1 MSVTKLAL
9 LGGDPIQKTT
19 FRFNNSIG
27 VEEFTAVQKVLQS
40 GELSGF
46 VASPDSAFY
55 GGHKVRELQSLMEDF
70 LGVKNAIA
78 VNSATSG
85 LHAAVYAA
93 KVGPGDE
100 VITSP
105 YTMSATSTAILMCG
119 GTPIFADIEPDTFGL
134 NPASVEACI
143 TSQAKLQQLPEYIH
157 LHSQCGFCSAL
168 PRQLQIRGRGSN
180 RKLLK
185 SYKFLKVSSLV
196 KHLMEMGMSFR
207 IGWDSRRRND

>member
-9 LGGDPIQKTT
+9 LGGDPVQKKP

-55 GGHKVRELQSLMEDF
+55 GGQKVRELQSLMEDF

-85 LHAAVYAA
+85 LHAAVYAS

-134 NPASVEACI
+134 DPSSVEACI
-143 TSQAKLQQLPEYIH
+143 TAQTKAILAVNIFGHPCRLSELKKIAENQAKVVLCPATEANLRDGLFQL
-157 LHSQCGFCSAL
+157 SSFQKKKASG
-168 PRQLQIRGRGSN
+168 
-180 RKLLK
+180 LLVPIVK
-185 SYKFLKVSSLV
+185 ST
-196 KHLMEMGMSFR
+196 
-207 IGWDSRRRND
+207 